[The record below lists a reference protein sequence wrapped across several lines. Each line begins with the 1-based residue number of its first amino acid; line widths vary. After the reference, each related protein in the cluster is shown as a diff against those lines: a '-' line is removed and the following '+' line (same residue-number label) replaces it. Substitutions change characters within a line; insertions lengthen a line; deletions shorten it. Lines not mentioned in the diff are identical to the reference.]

1 MYIWKA
7 PEVRDR
13 WGCMSTSGCAREKSY
28 SSSRPRAV
36 LAFSPIFLKM
46 LASSDLRSADTGVA
60 ATGEAAAG

>member
-1 MYIWKA
+1 
-7 PEVRDR
+7 
-13 WGCMSTSGCAREKSY
+13 
-28 SSSRPRAV
+28 V